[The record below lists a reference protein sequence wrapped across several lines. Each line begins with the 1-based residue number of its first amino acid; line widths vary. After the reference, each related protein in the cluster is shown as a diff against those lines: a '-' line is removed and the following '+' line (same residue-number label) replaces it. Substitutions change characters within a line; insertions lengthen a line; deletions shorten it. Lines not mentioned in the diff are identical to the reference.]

1 MADDEATH
9 SSNGQPS
16 NDQSANGQSVPG
28 QRLDQW
34 LWFARLTQSR
44 TLAQALIER
53 GKVRINRVKADRP
66 SHWVKAGD
74 ALTLSMGPHVRVVTV
89 KGFGKRRGPAA
100 EAQALYEELT
110 PAPDGT
116 KSSIGVKL
124 GDRATP
130 LADVTTAVRPE
141 GAGRPTK
148 RERRATE
155 RLKDRFREC

>member
-1 MADDEATH
+1 MADDPATQG
-9 SSNGQPS
+9 SKGPS
-16 NDQSANGQSVPG
+16 PQDLSTQG

-34 LWFARLTQSR
+34 LCFARLTKSR

-53 GKVRINRVKADRP
+53 GKVRINRVKVARP
-66 SHWVKAGD
+66 SHWVTAGD
-74 ALTLSMGPHVRVVTV
+74 ALTLAMVPHVRVFTV

-110 PAPDGT
+110 PAPDRT
-116 KSSIGVKL
+116 KSSSGVKQ
-124 GDRATP
+124 GDGETSMTGLIP
-130 LADVTTAVRPE
+130 AVRPD

>member
-1 MADDEATH
+1 MADEGATQA
-9 SSNGQPS
+9 SIGQ
-16 NDQSANGQSVPG
+16 ATEG

-34 LWFARLTQSR
+34 LWFARLTKSR

-66 SHWVKAGD
+66 SHWLKAGD
-74 ALTLSMGPHVRVVTV
+74 ALTLSMGPHVRVFAV

-110 PAPDGT
+110 PAPDRT
-116 KSSIGVKL
+116 KSSSGVKP
-124 GDRATP
+124 GDRQMSM
-130 LADVTTAVRPE
+130 ADLTTAVRPE